1 MDIAFLGTGLMGQP
15 MAARLL
21 RRAYSVAVY
30 NRTPDKTRALGEL
43 GATVRDSATAA
54 IAAGEW
60 VIMMLSDAPAIH
72 ETLLAPASL
81 PLLRGRRVLNMG
93 TVSPAQAREI
103 DARVRRAG
111 GQYMECPV
119 LGSLPEARHGTL
131 ILMFGGTTDQFREAL
146 PLLQT
151 FGPMPLHIGEVGQAS
166 AVKLAMNQL
175 IAALTTAFATSL
187 ALIQEEGLDVD
198 NFMTVVRESALYAS
212 TYDKKLPRMLAR
224 DFDEPNFPLKHLLKD
239 VRLIRQDAG
248 AKGLETAVLTSL
260 EAVLE
265 QTVERGLGDRDY
277 AVLYEAIRPR

>member
-43 GATVRDSATAA
+43 GAAVRDSAAAA
-54 IAAGEW
+54 ISAGEW

-131 ILMFGGTTDQFREAL
+131 ILMFGGTPDQFREAL

-151 FGPMPLHIGEVGQAS
+151 FGPMPLHIGEVGEAS

-248 AKGLETAVLTSL
+248 AKGLDTGVLASL

-265 QTVERGLGDRDY
+265 QTVERGLGDLDY